1 MLICF
6 QDLVIDYFLWEQG
19 LFHLNQHT
27 GMEGA
32 LCTARILSCLVSCCG
47 MDAHPSSTLGRG
59 TRVCNL
65 ENGTILMFQPYHRPR
80 SNRAW
85 TETVNQN
92 KLFSFKLTFSGISY
106 SNRNLT
112 THSGKKK
119 SRNLLHMKNHMARQD
134 TRGWGAPRLV
144 LFMTTNNFWGTNL
157 APKDLH

>member
-27 GMEGA
+27 GVEGA

-119 SRNLLHMKNHMARQD
+119 KVEICCIWKIIWQGKTQEAGEPL
-134 TRGWGAPRLV
+134 G
-144 LFMTTNNFWGTNL
+144 LFFSWQLTTFGEL
-157 APKDLH
+157 I